1 MSSEL
6 LFTYFYLF
14 ITLACVQSYGEN
26 CMYLCAPH
34 CYNQTC
40 DRFNG
45 WCLLGCQDEYDGEM
59 CERGDYIPVL
69 H

>member
-14 ITLACVQSYGEN
+14 ISLECVQSYGEN
-26 CMYLCAPH
+26 CMYPCAPH

-69 H
+69 L

>member
-26 CMYLCAPH
+26 CMYPCAPH

-45 WCLLGCQDEYDGEM
+45 WCLLGCQDEYHGEM